1 MATKSAVDS
10 ASLVLAVG
18 KESVL
23 TQRVIANVMVSARK
37 VDANTVRIDIAA
49 NNEDAALELT
59 QALSPSLFGELTV
72 VVIAGLD
79 GATDALADLLSSSIS
94 EIPENVRII
103 ATHPGGVKGK
113 KLLETL
119 RKGGALEASCAELK
133 GADLQSALVAEFKR
147 HGRKATSEAIQHLQ
161 TSVGSGLGDLM
172 AAVSQLCADVEEN
185 LIDGEAVARY
195 YEGVSDVMGWQIS
208 DDMWNA
214 KPVEVLEKLRWALE
228 SDSSS
233 AIPLLIA
240 ISNGL
245 RGLIKY
251 ASAPAGMSE
260 GELAGLVG
268 VPPWRL
274 KFFRVQKQKWN
285 PEQLAMAARL
295 LTLADR
301 ASKGTVYE
309 IGVPGGLSLEHSQT
323 RYHIEK
329 ALMAIRPP
337 AQK

>member
-1 MATKSAVDS
+1 VATKSGVDS
-10 ASLVLAVG
+10 AQLVLAVG

-23 TQRVIANVMVSARK
+23 TQRVIATVLAAARK
-37 VDANTVRIDIAA
+37 VDPNTVRQDIAA
-49 NNEDAALELT
+49 NHEDASVELT

-72 VVIAGLD
+72 VVISGID
-79 GATDALADLLSSSIS
+79 GATDALAELLISSIS
-94 EIPENVRII
+94 QIPENVRIL

-113 KLLETL
+113 KLLDTL
-119 RKGGALEASCAELK
+119 RKGGALEATCAELK

-147 HGRKATSEAIQHLQ
+147 HGRKATSEAIQQLQ

-185 LIDGEAVARY
+185 LIDGEAVSRY

-274 KFFRVQKQKWN
+274 KFFRTQKQKWN

-309 IGVPGGLSLEHSQT
+309 IGVPGGLSLEHAQS
-323 RYHIEK
+323 RYQIEK

-337 AQK
+337 VQK